1 MKKNF
6 LLILF
11 VMFISFAKSQDLK
24 WTPNE
29 SMKIKSI
36 SQVNMSEDGKY
47 ITYVVREA
55 IMEEE
60 KSEYLS
66 QIWVSATDKSFN
78 EKYTHSNKSSTSPK
92 FSPNGKSIA
101 FLSVRSGKNQIW
113 IMNSFGGEA
122 KQITKTENDI
132 NNFKWSSNGDFI
144 AFTMNDPETEKE
156 KLVKKRKERCDFS

>member
-1 MKKNF
+1 MKKKYLIVLFF
-6 LLILF
+6 L
-11 VMFISFAKSQDLK
+11 FISFAKSQELK
-24 WTPNE
+24 WNPEE
-29 SMKIKSI
+29 SMNIKSI
-36 SQVNMSEDGKY
+36 SQVNMSENGKY

-55 IMEEE
+55 VMEKE

-122 KQITKTENDI
+122 KQITKAKNSI
-132 NNFKWSSNGDFI
+132 NNFKWSSNGEFI
-144 AFTMNDPETEKE
+144 AFTMNDPETEEE
-156 KLVKKRKERCDFS
+156 KKKKKKKREM